1 MTRIQVKDLGMN
13 YKAKAIKA
21 DGVWYLVS
29 YDAVVAQCDGEGNL
43 TMHIPKDVGSNTTAR
58 HINKF
63 VQLYA
68 KSGTD
73 WKKATVVVM

>member
-29 YDAVVAQCDGEGNL
+29 YDTVVAQCDGEGNL
-43 TMHIPKDVGSNTTAR
+43 TMHIPKDVVSNTTAL

>member
-1 MTRIQVKDLGMN
+1 MTRIQVEDLGMN
-13 YKAKAIKA
+13 YKAKAINA

-29 YDAVVAQCDGEGNL
+29 YDTVVAQCDNEGNL
-43 TMHIPKDVGSNTTAR
+43 TMHMPIGSVTNTTAR

-63 VQLYA
+63 VELYA

-73 WKKATVVVM
+73 WRKATVVL

>member
-29 YDAVVAQCDGEGNL
+29 YDTVVAQCDNEGNL
-43 TMHIPKDVGSNTTAR
+43 TMHMPVGSVTNTTAR
-58 HINKF
+58 HIKKF
-63 VQLYA
+63 VELYA

-73 WKKATVVVM
+73 WMKATVVL

>member
-29 YDAVVAQCDGEGNL
+29 YDTVVAQCDCDGNL
-43 TMHIPKDVGSNTTAR
+43 TMHMPKDVVSNTTER

-73 WKKATVVVM
+73 WKKATVVM

>member
-29 YDAVVAQCDGEGNL
+29 YDTVVAQCDGEGNL
-43 TMHIPKDVGSNTTAR
+43 TMHIPKDVVSNTTAL

-73 WKKATVVVM
+73 WKKATLVVM

>member
-1 MTRIQVKDLGMN
+1 MMRIQVKDLGMN

-29 YDAVVAQCDGEGNL
+29 YDTVVAQCDGEGNL
-43 TMHIPKDVGSNTTAR
+43 TMHIPKDVVSNTTAL

-73 WKKATVVVM
+73 WKKATLVVM

>member
-1 MTRIQVKDLGMN
+1 MTRMLVEDLGMN
-13 YKAKAIKA
+13 YKAKAIKV

-29 YDAVVAQCDGEGNL
+29 YDTVVAQVDGEGNL
-43 TMHIPKDVGSNTTAR
+43 TMHMTKDSVTNTTAR

-73 WKKATVVVM
+73 WKKATVVL

>member
-1 MTRIQVKDLGMN
+1 MTRIQVNDLGMN

-29 YDAVVAQCDGEGNL
+29 YDTVVAQCDSDGNL
-43 TMHIPKDVGSNTTAR
+43 TMHLPKGSVTNTTAR

-73 WKKATVVVM
+73 WKKAEVVL

>member
-1 MTRIQVKDLGMN
+1 MTRIQVEDLGMN

-29 YDAVVAQCDGEGNL
+29 YDTVVAQCDNEGSL
-43 TMHIPKDVGSNTTAR
+43 TMHMPIGSVANATAR
-58 HINKF
+58 HVKKF
-63 VQLYA
+63 GELYA

-73 WKKATVVVM
+73 WRKATVVL

>member
-21 DGVWYLVS
+21 DGVWYLLS
-29 YDAVVAQCDGEGNL
+29 YDIVVAQCDNEGNL
-43 TMHIPKDVGSNTTAR
+43 TMHMPIGSVTDTTAR
-58 HINKF
+58 HIKKF
-63 VQLYA
+63 AELYA

-73 WKKATVVVM
+73 WRKATVVL